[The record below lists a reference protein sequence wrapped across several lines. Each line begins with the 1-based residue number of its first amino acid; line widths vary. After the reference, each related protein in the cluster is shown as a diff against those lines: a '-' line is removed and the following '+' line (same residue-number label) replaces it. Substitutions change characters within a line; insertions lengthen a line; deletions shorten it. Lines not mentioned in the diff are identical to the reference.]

1 MSPSERYH
9 AQLDG
14 ESVDFP
20 PRIPIVMQFAAEY
33 IGSNYAAFAADHRVL
48 VAANL
53 RCAEDFGFDQVSC
66 ISDPYRETAG
76 FGAEIIYHQNRVPEC
91 VKPPLAHVTRFKE
104 VPVPDP
110 ATSARMRDRL
120 DAIRLYRE
128 QCADFY
134 SVLGWVEGPAAL
146 AADVCDLSEFL
157 MNLIDE
163 PEQTAELLDL
173 CTMTSLRFAL
183 AQIEAGADSIG
194 IGDAICSQISPQV
207 YEELIWPRQY
217 RLITAIKDAGAVVR
231 LHICGRTQH
240 LWSRM
245 CELPMDILDCDHMID
260 LAEARRAFPADLIL
274 AGNHDP
280 VSELRF
286 GRPDE
291 IRAKTWDCYRRAGE
305 RFMVN
310 AGCEIPSRTPIENL
324 RSLCRPLTAR

>member
-1 MSPSERYH
+1 MTPFERYY
-9 AQLDG
+9 ALLDG

-20 PRIPIVMQFAAEY
+20 PRIPIVMQFAAEH
-33 IGSNYAAFAADHRVL
+33 IGRNYAAFASDHRVL

-53 RCAEDFGFDQVSC
+53 RCAEEFGFDQVSC

-76 FGAEIIYHQNRVPEC
+76 FGAEIIYHQDGVPEC
-91 VKPPLAHVTRFKE
+91 VKPPLAHVTRFEE
-104 VPVPDP
+104 VPIPDP
-110 ATSARMRDRL
+110 ENSERMRDRL
-120 DAIRLYRE
+120 DAIRLYRQ
-128 QCADFY
+128 QCADVY
-134 SVLGWVEGPAAL
+134 SILGWVEGPAAL
-146 AADVCDLSEFL
+146 ASDVCDLSEFL
-157 MNLIDE
+157 MNLMDE
-163 PEQTAELLDL
+163 PEQTAQLLDL